1 MKCSKLLL
9 YAVILVRFLLY
20 TVSASTENKVYLL
33 PISREL
39 YYVIFLL
46 AYDASLF
53 DLKEEKKQG
62 DKKRISFSARKDNFL
77 VVSFFLG

>member
-20 TVSASTENKVYLL
+20 TVSASIENLFL
-33 PISREL
+33 EN